1 MARRRVRMN
10 LSVTSET
17 GKLRSVLVHLP
28 GREIDR
34 MVPSMMRDLLFD
46 DILFGARAREEH
58 RRFQKLLGL
67 VADEVLEAAD
77 LLREVL
83 EDDGHRQ
90 AFLGDLARDLGWSR
104 ELTDRLGALSP
115 GALAAALVEGLPR
128 ESPAISDSIDSLF
141 LLPPVPN
148 WFFQRDPAIVIG
160 DRVVRAA
167 MATPARL
174 REPLLSGAIFSRHAR
189 FARDGGPFWF
199 GEFSASWRP
208 QVSWARMRPTLE
220 GGDVLVLREDLLAIG
235 YSERTEKTTIER
247 LAEALKHE
255 GSAVQRIVVVG
266 IPPARSYMHLD
277 TVFTMVSE
285 DEALCYAPMIL
296 PGGPE
301 EADVYEA
308 DLSKREISW
317 TAAGDLL
324 SVLRARRLDLT
335 PIPCGG
341 ADPVDQQREQWTDGA
356 NAFALA
362 PGIVLCYERNER
374 TAERLAARGFAIV
387 RADDLLLGRMELDL
401 RRHRKYAVQLSATE
415 LARARG
421 GPRCMAMP
429 LVRDR
434 LPGGRTR

>member
-1 MARRRVRMN
+1 MDLA
-10 LSVTSET
+10 VTSET
-17 GKLRSVLVHLP
+17 GVLRSVLVHLP
-28 GREIDR
+28 GPEIDR

-46 DILFGARAREEH
+46 DILFGSRAREEH
-58 RRFQKLLGL
+58 RRFQRLLGL

-77 LLREVL
+77 LLRELVQ
-83 EDDGHRQ
+83 DDGERQ
-90 AFLGDLARDLGWSR
+90 ALLGDLASHLRWSP
-104 ELTDRLGALSP
+104 ELRSRLAALTP
-115 GALAAALVEGLPR
+115 GELAAALVEGLPR

-160 DRVVRAA
+160 DRVVRAS
-167 MATPARL
+167 MATRARL
-174 REPLLSGAIFSRHAR
+174 REPLLSGAIFSRHPR
-189 FARDGGPFWF
+189 FAREGGPFWF
-199 GEFSASWRP
+199 GEFSATWGP

-235 YSERTEKTTIER
+235 YSERTERTTIER
-247 LAEALKHE
+247 LAEALKRKK
-255 GSAVQRIVVVG
+255 SPVQRIVVVG
-266 IPPARSYMHLD
+266 IPPERAYMHLD
-277 TVFTMVSE
+277 TVFTMVSA

-308 DLSKREISW
+308 DLTKREISW

-324 SVLRARRLDLT
+324 SVLRARKLDLA

-341 ADPVDQQREQWTDGA
+341 DDPVDQQREQWTDGA

-362 PGIVLCYERNER
+362 PGIILCYERNER
-374 TAERLAARGFAIV
+374 TAERLAARGFTIV
-387 RADDLLLGRMELDL
+387 RDDDLLLGRTELDL
-401 RRHRKYAVQLSATE
+401 KLPRKYAIQLSSTE

-429 LVRDR
+429 LVRDP
-434 LPGGRTR
+434 LPGPAR